1 MPGETPSPDS
11 FRGGGLAFHMFVASK
26 DMGGALGLLFPLL
39 EFAAVGESGL
49 LRVFQKRQFN
59 AQE

>member
-1 MPGETPSPDS
+1 
-11 FRGGGLAFHMFVASK
+11 MFVASK

-49 LRVFQKRQFN
+49 LRVFQKKQFS
-59 AQE
+59 AQEWNLLPVWP